1 MNMIPIDRGSPAKAL
16 RKVVVEARKRVE
28 QGRQIIIYPE
38 GTRRPPGAEP
48 AYKHGIAE
56 IYSRL
61 GIPVVPVAHVAGLY
75 WPRRKFLRYPG
86 VIKAR
91 FLPPIPPGLPKAEF
105 MKRLVEETEKACDAL
120 LVDAVRSENPPP
132 LPPTAVERLN
142 QLGVAAPGNAIAV

>member
-16 RKVVVEARKRVE
+16 RKVVVEARKRAE

-61 GIPVVPVAHVAGLY
+61 GIPVVPVAHMAGLY
-75 WPRRKFLRYPG
+75 WPRRRFLRYPG
-86 VIKAR
+86 VIRAR
-91 FLPPIPPGLPKAEF
+91 FLPPIPPGLSRTEF
-105 MKRLVEETEKACDAL
+105 MARLIEATEKACDAL
-120 LVDAVRSENPPP
+120 LIEAAQSENPPP
-132 LPPTAVERLN
+132 LPPTAVERLK
-142 QLGVAAPGNAIAV
+142 QLGVPVSENAIEA